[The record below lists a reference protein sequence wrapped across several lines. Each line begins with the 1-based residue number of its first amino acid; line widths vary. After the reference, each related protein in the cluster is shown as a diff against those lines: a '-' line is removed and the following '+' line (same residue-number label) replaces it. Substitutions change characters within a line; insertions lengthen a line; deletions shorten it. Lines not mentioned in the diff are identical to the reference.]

1 MKDRVKKYL
10 KERYKIILL
19 IIVLCTVTV
28 VSAAYDEE
36 MTITG
41 NGIIRV
47 DEDIRITNVKLIEQT
62 GESYEQYNS
71 RYSKDKTSMFVVLP
85 SNTTITYEVEIT
97 NKNINNYYLK
107 KIELE
112 NNLDEGISYEI
123 LNYNIDNEELIEKNT
138 TLKLKVEIKNTSNDT
153 KTTNL
158 ILKYIFEH
166 DSELPNWKVTGVEK
180 NNVLTTSIFNME
192 ITGEDNY
199 KGITSELSEKDIEF
213 YVDGIQV
220 NPIAIELTKKTPD
233 ETPNVYNLKVVMI
246 GKEGN
251 LTLKVKENTLK
262 DKAGNYNNLNTIE
275 SNIQIEKNKETKI
288 YMDQNA
294 ASWYLRI
301 YIPKYYSEITT
312 SDSLNVEEIIDNNYD
327 IVISEHSYSIVPQ
340 EVNKLFKEHINLLTQ
355 GNDNWDYTYSDNQL
369 DIIKSNGY
377 RDGSSSALQVLAK
390 KMINNNLTRYMSEN
404 LNELLE
410 QQTLIKFKEEVEVL
424 YQYEY
429 DDQIYDLMG
438 LYSKDNTNWLHIHS
452 NNNFSPYYALMVEY
466 VLGHL
471 S

>member
-1 MKDRVKKYL
+1 MKDKIKKYF

-19 IIVLCTVTV
+19 IITLCTVTV

-41 NGIIRV
+41 TGTIRV
-47 DEDIRITNVKLIEQT
+47 DEDIRVTNVKLIKQT
-62 GESYEQYNS
+62 GGSYEQYNS

-97 NKNINNYYLK
+97 NKDINNYYLK

-112 NNLDEGISYEI
+112 NELEEGISYEI
-123 LNYNIDNEELIEKNT
+123 LNYNNENEEFIEKNT
-138 TLKLKVEIKNTSNDT
+138 IKKLQIRIINTSNEV

-166 DSELPNWKVTGVEK
+166 DNVLPTWKVTEVD
-180 NNVLTTSIFNME
+180 NNTVLTTSIFNIE

-199 KGITSELSEKDIEF
+199 KEVTSTLSNEDIEF
-213 YVDGIQV
+213 YVGEEKV
-220 NPIAIELTKKTPD
+220 NPIAIEVSKKPSVENT
-233 ETPNVYNLKVVMI
+233 YNLKVVMI

-251 LTLKVKENTLK
+251 LTIKVKENTLK

-275 SNIQIEKNKETKI
+275 SNIQIEKNKDTKI
-288 YMDQNA
+288 F
-294 ASWYLRI
+294 L
-301 YIPKYYSEITT
+301 YYNPEYDYYNYNQLLYPNIKEYYTNITV
-312 SDSLNVEEIIDNNYD
+312 SKSLNEEEIINDKYD
-327 IVISEHSYSIVPQ
+327 IVIFDSDCWSVPYYA
-340 EVNKLFKEHINLLTQ
+340 NNLFNSHINLLTQ
-355 GNDNWDYTYSDNQL
+355 GDD
-369 DIIKSNGY
+369 SN
-377 RDGSSSALQVLAK
+377 
-390 KMINNNLTRYMSEN
+390 TN
-404 LNELLE
+404 LNIISEIEWPDSTESVSVRLKRIVDNAFTKYMPE
-410 QQTLIKFKEEVEVL
+410 SFYFNDPGNANHIKFKEGVENL

-429 DDQIYDLMG
+429 KDQIYDCIG
-438 LYSKDNTNWLHIHS
+438 LYNKDNTNWLHIQTAYS
-452 NNNFSPYYALMVEY
+452 FESYYTLMVEY

>member
-1 MKDRVKKYL
+1 MKDKIKKYF

-47 DEDIRITNVKLIEQT
+47 DEDIRITNVKLIDKT

-97 NKNINNYYLK
+97 NKDINNYYLK
-107 KIELE
+107 QIKLE

-123 LNYNIDNEELIEKNT
+123 LNYNSEYLIDKNT
-138 TLKLKVEIKNTSNDT
+138 TLKLQVQIRNNSNDT

-166 DSELPNWKVTGVEK
+166 DSVLPTWKITEVEN

-199 KGITSELSEKDIEF
+199 KEVTSTLSEKDIEF
-213 YVDGIQV
+213 YVGDTKV
-220 NPIAIELTKKTPD
+220 NPIAIEVSKKQSVENT
-233 ETPNVYNLKVVMI
+233 YNLKVVMI

-275 SNIQIEKNKETKI
+275 SNIKIEKNKETKI
-288 YMDQNA
+288 FIFQA
-294 ASWYLRI
+294 ATSVYI
-301 YIPKYYSEITT
+301 YNYIKEYYTNIKVSDTLNEEEIT
-312 SDSLNVEEIIDNNYD
+312 NNNYD
-327 IVISEHSYSIVPQ
+327 IVIFDKSYSYLPTEI
-340 EVNKLFKEHINLLTQ
+340 NGLFKKHINLLTQ
-355 GNDNWDYTYSDNQL
+355 ANDNWAYTANNSYYL

-377 RDGSSSALQVLAK
+377 RDGSSSAHQVLAK
-390 KMINNNLTRYMSEN
+390 KMIENNLTKYMPETF
-404 LNELLE
+404 NETLE
-410 QQTLIKFKEEVEVL
+410 QQTLIKFKEEVSVL

-429 DDQIYDLMG
+429 NDQIYDLMG

-452 NNNFSPYYALMVEY
+452 AYYVSFYYALMVEY

-471 S
+471 SEN